1 MTYTVISHD
10 AWGSADVGSF
20 STLEQAREVFQAL
33 QNDRWFLADGSV
45 RGLSIVQ
52 QTSGSEPTTVE
63 RFNFPGS

>member
-1 MTYTVISHD
+1 MTYTVLSHD

-20 STLEQAREVFQAL
+20 ASLEQAREVFLAL

-52 QTSGSEPTTVE
+52 QTSGSEPCTVE
-63 RFNFPGS
+63 RFSFPHT

>member
-10 AWGSADVGSF
+10 AWGSADVGRFAS
-20 STLEQAREVFQAL
+20 LEQAREVFQAL

-52 QTSGSEPTTVE
+52 QTSGSEPCTVE
-63 RFNFPGS
+63 RFSFPHT